1 MLRRRLAAAALAALT
16 AALFLV
22 PGAAS
27 GAQPQDQALV
37 RVAHFAPGLLK
48 GDVYVVYV
56 NGRLQLKGVPFK
68 TVSDYLKVKPGKFK
82 VEVREAGE
90 PADSPPVIAAT
101 VTLQGGKAYTVAVF
115 GQLTSVK
122 AALLTDDMSRP
133 GSRRS
138 KVRLIQAIPGEAAV
152 DLVSGGDVLI
162 SGARFPSASR
172 YQEVPAG
179 SVDVEVRKSGS
190 GEVLARASNL
200 NLPSGSISSLVAV
213 GGIGE
218 KLELLDIRDAASA
231 VSAAGGVATGAGG
244 TAPSPSPGGRRF
256 ALLLLAGGGLAVVAG
271 FVVQQRRSI
280 G

>member
-1 MLRRRLAAAALAALT
+1 MLRRRLAAAAMVALT
-16 AALFLV
+16 AALLV
-22 PGAAS
+22 MPGAAA
-27 GAQPQDQALV
+27 GAQADTRALV

-68 TVSDYLKVKPGKFK
+68 TVSDYLKVRPGKFTA
-82 VEVREAGE
+82 EVREAGE

-101 VTLQGGKAYTVAVF
+101 VDLEAGKAYTVAVF

-133 GSRRS
+133 AGSRS
-138 KVRLIQAIPGEAAV
+138 KVRLIQAIPGEGAV
-152 DLVSGGDVLI
+152 DLVGGGDVI
-162 SGARFPSASR
+162 VANARFPSASDYR
-172 YQEVPAG
+172 EVPAG
-179 SVDVEVRKSGS
+179 SVDVEVRKAGS
-190 GEVLARASNL
+190 GEVLAKASGVEL
-200 NLPSGSISSLVAV
+200 SSGSISSLVAV

-218 KLELLDIRDAASA
+218 KIELLDIRDAASA

-244 TAPSPSPGGRRF
+244 TSSSPGGRRF
-256 ALLLLAGGGLAVVAG
+256 ALLLLIGGGLAAATG
-271 FVVQQRRSI
+271 FVVQQRQST

>member
-1 MLRRRLAAAALAALT
+1 MLRRRLAAAAMVALT
-16 AALFLV
+16 AALLV
-22 PGAAS
+22 MPGAAA
-27 GAQPQDQALV
+27 GAQADTQALV

-68 TVSDYLKVKPGKFK
+68 TVSDYLKVRPGKFTA
-82 VEVREAGE
+82 EVREAGE

-101 VTLQGGKAYTVAVF
+101 VDLEAGKAYTVAVF

-133 GSRRS
+133 AGSRS
-138 KVRLIQAIPGEAAV
+138 KVRLIQAIPGEGAV
-152 DLVSGGDVLI
+152 DLVGGGDVI
-162 SGARFPSASR
+162 VANARFPSASDYR
-172 YQEVPAG
+172 EVPAG
-179 SVDVEVRKSGS
+179 SVDVEVRKAGS
-190 GEVLARASNL
+190 GEVLAKASGVEL
-200 NLPSGSISSLVAV
+200 SSGSISSLVAV

-218 KLELLDIRDAASA
+218 KIELLDIRDAASA

-244 TAPSPSPGGRRF
+244 TSSSPGGRRF
-256 ALLLLAGGGLAVVAG
+256 ALLLLIGGGLAAATG
-271 FVVQQRRSI
+271 FVVQQRQST